1 MVLFLVMLLTS
12 TINTTKRKSYTPTV
26 APHSLFKPGRTKGIV
41 ANQIQTLE
49 ETIKKLT
56 KQSTD
61 IKDELF
67 NLRNSRGSQ
76 NSQQYLIDLYQKKI
90 LQLTEIVQ
98 NRNNT
103 VNALENK
110 LGSFIQV
117 GPQARIPAQNQQNQQ
132 FDLSLERQI
141 LMNEHKHLTEN
152 CIYND
157 RLMVLYKIKLRIC
170 HDHRDL
176 FELQRAIECLKTGS
190 NDVFIER
197 AKEKRTRQRI
207 ANLKR
212 MIEAEKR
219 RIAQIENS
227 TKEEESA
234 ILIQKTWRGYNQR
247 RKEKLKKKH
256 NTPKYKKHSH
266 HH

>member
-1 MVLFLVMLLTS
+1 MLLTS
-12 TINTTKRKSYTPTV
+12 TINPTKRKSLTPTI
-26 APHSLFKPGRTKGIV
+26 APHSLFKPGRSKGFV
-41 ANQIQTLE
+41 SNQIQNLE

-56 KQSTD
+56 KQATD

-67 NLRNSRGSQ
+67 NLRNSRASQ
-76 NSQQYLIDLYQKKI
+76 NSQQFLIDLYQKKI
-90 LQLTEIVQ
+90 CELTEIVQ

-110 LGSFIQV
+110 LNSFIQV
-117 GPQARIPAQNQQNQQ
+117 GPKAKIPAQNQQGQQ

-157 RLMVLYKIKLRIC
+157 RLMVLYKMRLRIC

-176 FELQRAIECLKTGS
+176 FELQRAIECLKNGS
-190 NDVFIER
+190 NEIFIER
-197 AKEKRTRQRI
+197 EKEKRARQRI
-207 ANLKR
+207 SNLKN
-212 MIEAEKR
+212 MIESEKK
-219 RIAQIENS
+219 RITQIENI

-256 NTPKYKKHSH
+256 NTPKYKKHTRH
-266 HH
+266 H